1 MSERITMSQLVL
13 RLSVRTADS
22 KRESEDFIKE
32 LFSIITAALE
42 RGESV
47 KIPGLGMF
55 KSIDVE
61 ARKSV
66 DVTTGEDNLIP
77 AHRKVVFMASKEL
90 AATVNEPFSM
100 FQTIELDDEEPEHE
114 ETEEQTGQAAAMAV
128 DAEIPETKEP
138 EASEINESDMPE
150 VKEPEVPEVKEA
162 EAPEEKELDTPEE
175 KEPEDEEGNSPEPNV
190 VYVEPEVD
198 SQPIYETIDDAEE
211 TSTASDEEQADF
223 DITHVPVS
231 APEAHKQ
238 DSVSKSRFW
247 AGFGSGFAVA
257 CLVGVLVWG
266 ITVVDW
272 SSFNSN
278 KRTMANGQKEVA
290 NQVDTIAA
298 KTQSDTIATTVLP
311 VGEVEEPE
319 EVEPVKSDVDIKD
332 AVPTQPSDKK
342 EYDTIT
348 KTRYLTTMA
357 KDHYGNY
364 HLWPYIYKENEAILG
379 HPDRIRPGTKVVI
392 PDLKKYGINPKK
404 PEDIAKAKKLGNQI
418 YSRYR

>member
-13 RLSVRTADS
+13 RLSARTADS

-32 LFSIITAALE
+32 LFSVITEALE

-100 FQTIELDDEEPEHE
+100 FQTIELDEEEPELE
-114 ETEEQTGQAAAMAV
+114 EAV
-128 DAEIPETKEP
+128 VPEIKEAEVPETKEAEIPE
-138 EASEINESDMPE
+138 
-150 VKEPEVPEVKEA
+150 
-162 EAPEEKELDTPEE
+162 EKEQDTPEE
-175 KEPEDEEGNSPEPNV
+175 KEPEAKEENPSEPNV
-190 VYVEPEVD
+190 VYVESEAD
-198 SQPIYETIDDAEE
+198 SQPIYENIDNAEE
-211 TSTASDEEQADF
+211 TSTASNEEQAEF
-223 DITHVPVS
+223 DVTHVPVS
-231 APEAHKQ
+231 APEIYKQ
-238 DSVSKSRFW
+238 DPVSKSRFW

-257 CLVGVLVWG
+257 CLVGVLIWG
-266 ITVVDW
+266 IMAIDW
-272 SSFNSN
+272 SCFNSN
-278 KRTMANGQKEVA
+278 KGKMANSQKGAA
-290 NQVDTIAA
+290 NQVDTIVA
-298 KTQSDTIATTVLP
+298 KTQPDTIAAPVLP
-311 VGEVEEPE
+311 VGEVAEPDE
-319 EVEPVKSDVDIKD
+319 AEPAKNDEDVKD

-392 PDLKKYGINPKK
+392 PDLKKYGINPKN

>member
-13 RLSVRTADS
+13 RLSARTADS

-32 LFSIITAALE
+32 LFSVITEALE

-90 AATVNEPFSM
+90 GATVNEPFSM
-100 FQTIELDDEEPEHE
+100 FQTIELDEEEPELE
-114 ETEEQTGQAAAMAV
+114 EAEVPEIKE
-128 DAEIPETKEP
+128 AEIPE
-138 EASEINESDMPE
+138 
-150 VKEPEVPEVKEA
+150 
-162 EAPEEKELDTPEE
+162 EKEQDTPEE
-175 KEPEDEEGNSPEPNV
+175 NKPEAKEENPSEQNV
-190 VYVEPEVD
+190 VYVESEVD
-198 SQPIYETIDDAEE
+198 SQPIYENIDNAEE
-211 TSTASDEEQADF
+211 TSTASNEEQADF
-223 DITHVPVS
+223 DVTHVSVS
-231 APEAHKQ
+231 APEVYKQ
-238 DSVSKSRFW
+238 DPVSKSRFW

-257 CLVGVLVWG
+257 CLVGVLIWG
-266 ITVVDW
+266 ITAIDW
-272 SSFNSN
+272 SSFISN
-278 KRTMANGQKEVA
+278 KGKMANSQKVA
-290 NQVDTIAA
+290 VNQVDTIVAR
-298 KTQSDTIATTVLP
+298 TQSDTIAAPVLP
-311 VGEVEEPE
+311 VGEVEEPDE
-319 EVEPVKSDVDIKD
+319 AKPVKSDEDVKD

-392 PDLKKYGINPKK
+392 PDLKKYGINPKN

>member
-13 RLSVRTADS
+13 RLSARTADS

-32 LFSIITAALE
+32 LFSVITEALE

-90 AATVNEPFSM
+90 GATVNEPFSM
-100 FQTIELDDEEPEHE
+100 FQTIELDEEEPELE
-114 ETEEQTGQAAAMAV
+114 EAEVPEIKEAEV
-128 DAEIPETKEP
+128 PEIKEAEIPE
-138 EASEINESDMPE
+138 
-150 VKEPEVPEVKEA
+150 
-162 EAPEEKELDTPEE
+162 EKEQDTPEE
-175 KEPEDEEGNSPEPNV
+175 NKPEAKEENPSEQNV
-190 VYVEPEVD
+190 VYVESEVD
-198 SQPIYETIDDAEE
+198 SQPIYENIDNAEE
-211 TSTASDEEQADF
+211 TSTASNEEQADF
-223 DITHVPVS
+223 DVTHVSVS
-231 APEAHKQ
+231 APEVYKQ
-238 DSVSKSRFW
+238 DPVSKSRFW

-257 CLVGVLVWG
+257 CLVGVLIWG
-266 ITVVDW
+266 ITAIDW

-278 KRTMANGQKEVA
+278 KGKMVNSQKVA
-290 NQVDTIAA
+290 VNQVDTIVAR
-298 KTQSDTIATTVLP
+298 TQPDTIAAPVLP
-311 VGEVEEPE
+311 VGEVEEPDE
-319 EVEPVKSDVDIKD
+319 AEPVKSDEDVKD

-342 EYDTIT
+342 EFDTIT

-392 PDLKKYGINPKK
+392 PDLKKYGINPKNQ
-404 PEDIAKAKKLGNQI
+404 EDIAKAKKLGNQI

>member
-13 RLSVRTADS
+13 RLSARTADS

-32 LFSIITAALE
+32 LFSVITEALE

-90 AATVNEPFSM
+90 GATVNEPFSM
-100 FQTIELDDEEPEHE
+100 FQTIELDEEEPELE
-114 ETEEQTGQAAAMAV
+114 EAEVPEIKEAEV
-128 DAEIPETKEP
+128 PEIKEAEIPE
-138 EASEINESDMPE
+138 
-150 VKEPEVPEVKEA
+150 
-162 EAPEEKELDTPEE
+162 EKEQDTPEE
-175 KEPEDEEGNSPEPNV
+175 NKPEAKEENPSEQNV
-190 VYVEPEVD
+190 VYVESEVD
-198 SQPIYETIDDAEE
+198 SQPIYENIDNAEE
-211 TSTASDEEQADF
+211 TSTASNEEQADF
-223 DITHVPVS
+223 DVTHVSVS
-231 APEAHKQ
+231 APEVYKQ
-238 DSVSKSRFW
+238 DPVSKSRFW

-257 CLVGVLVWG
+257 CLVGVLIWG
-266 ITVVDW
+266 ITAIDW
-272 SSFNSN
+272 SSFISN
-278 KRTMANGQKEVA
+278 KGKMVNSQKVA
-290 NQVDTIAA
+290 VNQVDTIVAR
-298 KTQSDTIATTVLP
+298 TQHDTIAAPVLP
-311 VGEVEEPE
+311 VGEVEEPDE
-319 EVEPVKSDVDIKD
+319 AEPVKSDEDVKD

-392 PDLKKYGINPKK
+392 PDLKKYGINPKNQ
-404 PEDIAKAKKLGNQI
+404 EDIAKAKKLGNQI

>member
-13 RLSVRTADS
+13 RLSARTADS

-32 LFSIITAALE
+32 LFSVITEALE

-90 AATVNEPFSM
+90 GATVNEPFSM
-100 FQTIELDDEEPEHE
+100 FQTIELDEEEPELE
-114 ETEEQTGQAAAMAV
+114 EAEVPEIKEAEV
-128 DAEIPETKEP
+128 PEIKEAEIPE
-138 EASEINESDMPE
+138 
-150 VKEPEVPEVKEA
+150 
-162 EAPEEKELDTPEE
+162 EKEQDTPEE
-175 KEPEDEEGNSPEPNV
+175 NKPEAKEENPSEQNV
-190 VYVEPEVD
+190 VYVESEVD
-198 SQPIYETIDDAEE
+198 SQPIYENIDNAEE
-211 TSTASDEEQADF
+211 TSTASNEEQADF
-223 DITHVPVS
+223 DVTHVSVS
-231 APEAHKQ
+231 APEVYKQ
-238 DSVSKSRFW
+238 DPVSKSRFW

-257 CLVGVLVWG
+257 CLVGVLIWG
-266 ITVVDW
+266 ITAIDW

-278 KRTMANGQKEVA
+278 KGKMANSQKVA
-290 NQVDTIAA
+290 VNQVDTIVAR
-298 KTQSDTIATTVLP
+298 TQPDTIAAPVLP
-311 VGEVEEPE
+311 VGEVEEPDE
-319 EVEPVKSDVDIKD
+319 AEPIKSDEDVKD

-392 PDLKKYGINPKK
+392 PDLKKYGINPKN